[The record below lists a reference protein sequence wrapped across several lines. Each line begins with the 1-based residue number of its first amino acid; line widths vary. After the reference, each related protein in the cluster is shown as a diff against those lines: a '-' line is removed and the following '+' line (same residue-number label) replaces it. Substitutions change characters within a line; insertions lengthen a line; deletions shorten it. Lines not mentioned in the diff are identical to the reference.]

1 MRVELLF
8 FVYILS
14 TSFIA
19 GIIGSLLG
27 LGGGI
32 ILVPALTI
40 LFDMPI
46 HEAIGLS
53 FIGVLVNSSSSSLV
67 YIKNGITDIRL
78 SSILEIGAVIGSII
92 GAYTA
97 LSIDSNVLS
106 IIFGIVLGYVSI
118 DMYRKTRTMK
128 ENHIKRELNS
138 GEEREYFEESTKKMV
153 KYSLLRKKEG
163 IILSSVGG
171 IFAGLLGVGGGA
183 IFVPI
188 MNRIMNVPIKV
199 AIATSSFM
207 IGVTSL
213 VGMLIFFNNGFIDVR
228 IISPIIIGIFFGAQ
242 IGSRINMVINKRLLT
257 NIFILVIIY
266 IAFRMVTNGLEIE
279 VFNI

>member
-1 MRVELLF
+1 MEILL

-40 LFDMPI
+40 LFNIPI
-46 HEAIGLS
+46 HEAIGVS

-67 YIKNGITDIRL
+67 YIKNRITDMRL
-78 SSILEIGAVIGSII
+78 SSILELGAVTGSII

-97 LSIDSNVLS
+97 LLIESNILS
-106 IIFGIVLGYVSI
+106 TIFGIVLGYIAI
-118 DMYRKTRTMK
+118 DMYRKLK
-128 ENHIKRELNS
+128 KNSVNNNRELES
-138 GEEREYFEESTKKMV
+138 GDEREYFDESTNETI
-153 KYSLLRKKEG
+153 KYYVTREKEG
-163 IILSSVGG
+163 TILSIIGG
-171 IFAGLLGVGGGA
+171 VFAGLLGLGGGA

-188 MNRIMNVPIKV
+188 MNRIMKVPIKV

-207 IGVTSL
+207 IGITSL
-213 VGMLIFFNNGFIDVR
+213 VGALIFFNNGFIDVA
-228 IISPIIIGIFFGAQ
+228 IASPIILGIFFGAQ
-242 IGSRINMVINKRLLT
+242 IGSRINKVIDKKILT
-257 NIFILVIIY
+257 NIFCLVLIY
-266 IAFRMVTNGLEIE
+266 IALRMIINGLEIE
-279 VFNI
+279 VLNL

>member
-1 MRVELLF
+1 MDILL

-46 HEAIGLS
+46 HEAIGVS

-67 YIKNGITDIRL
+67 YIKNRITDMRL
-78 SSILEIGAVIGSII
+78 SSILELGAVTGSII

-97 LSIDSNVLS
+97 LLIDSNILS
-106 IIFGIVLGYVSI
+106 VIFGIVLGYIAI
-118 DMYRKTRTMK
+118 DMYRKLK
-128 ENHIKRELNS
+128 KNLEDNNIKSRS
-138 GEEREYFEESTKKMV
+138 DDEREYFDESTNNTIT
-153 KYSLLRKKEG
+153 YSVIREKEG
-163 IILSSVGG
+163 AILSIIGG
-171 IFAGLLGVGGGA
+171 IFSGLLGLGGGA

-188 MNRIMNVPIKV
+188 MNRIMKVPIKV

-213 VGMLIFFNNGFIDVR
+213 VGALIFFNNGFIDGA
-228 IISPIIIGIFFGAQ
+228 IASPIILGIFFGAQ
-242 IGSRINMVINKRLLT
+242 IGSRINKVIDKQILT
-257 NIFILVIIY
+257 NIFCLVLIY
-266 IAFRMVTNGLEIE
+266 IAVRMIINGLEIE
-279 VFNI
+279 VLNL

>member
-1 MRVELLF
+1 MDILL

-40 LFDMPI
+40 LFDMPM
-46 HEAIGLS
+46 HEAIGVS

-67 YIKNGITDIRL
+67 YIKNRITDMRL
-78 SSILEIGAVIGSII
+78 SSILELGAVTGSII
-92 GAYTA
+92 GAYAA
-97 LSIDSNVLS
+97 LLIDSNVLS
-106 IIFGIVLGYVSI
+106 AVFGVVLGYVAI
-118 DMYRKTRTMK
+118 DMYRKLK
-128 ENHIKRELNS
+128 KNSEDNNIKSRS
-138 GEEREYFEESTKKMV
+138 DDEREYFDESTNKTIT
-153 KYSLLRKKEG
+153 YSVIREKEG
-163 IILSSVGG
+163 AILSIIGG
-171 IFAGLLGVGGGA
+171 IFSGLLGLGGGA

-188 MNRIMNVPIKV
+188 MNRIMKVPIKV

-213 VGMLIFFNNGFIDVR
+213 VGALIFFNNGFIDITIVP
-228 IISPIIIGIFFGAQ
+228 PIILGIFFGAQ
-242 IGSRINMVINKRLLT
+242 IGSRINKTIDKQILT
-257 NIFILVIIY
+257 NIFCLVLIY
-266 IAFRMVTNGLEIE
+266 IAVRMIVNGLEIE
-279 VFNI
+279 VLNL

>member
-1 MRVELLF
+1 MEILL

-40 LFDMPI
+40 LFNIPI
-46 HEAIGLS
+46 HEAIGVS

-67 YIKNGITDIRL
+67 YIKNRITDMRL
-78 SSILEIGAVIGSII
+78 SSILELGAVTGSII

-97 LSIDSNVLS
+97 LLIESNILS
-106 IIFGIVLGYVSI
+106 TIFGIVLGYIAI
-118 DMYRKTRTMK
+118 DMYRKLK
-128 ENHIKRELNS
+128 KNSVNNNRELES
-138 GEEREYFEESTKKMV
+138 GDEREYFDESTNETI
-153 KYSLLRKKEG
+153 KYYVTREKEG
-163 IILSSVGG
+163 TILSIIGG
-171 IFAGLLGVGGGA
+171 VFAGLLGLGGGA

-188 MNRIMNVPIKV
+188 MNRIMKVPIKV

-207 IGVTSL
+207 IGITSL
-213 VGMLIFFNNGFIDVR
+213 VGALIFFNNGFIDVT
-228 IISPIIIGIFFGAQ
+228 IASPIILGIFFGAQ
-242 IGSRINMVINKRLLT
+242 IGSRVNKVIDKKILT
-257 NIFILVIIY
+257 NIFCLVLIY
-266 IAFRMVTNGLEIE
+266 IALRMIINGLEIE
-279 VFNI
+279 VLNL

>member
-1 MRVELLF
+1 MEILL

-40 LFDMPI
+40 LFNIPI
-46 HEAIGLS
+46 HEAIGVS

-67 YIKNGITDIRL
+67 YIKNRITDMRL
-78 SSILEIGAVIGSII
+78 SSILELGAVTGSII

-97 LSIDSNVLS
+97 LLIESNILS
-106 IIFGIVLGYVSI
+106 TIFGIVLGYIAI
-118 DMYRKTRTMK
+118 DMYRKLK
-128 ENHIKRELNS
+128 KNSVNNNRELES
-138 GEEREYFEESTKKMV
+138 GDEREYFDESTNETI
-153 KYSLLRKKEG
+153 KYYVTREKEG
-163 IILSSVGG
+163 TILSIIGG
-171 IFAGLLGVGGGA
+171 VFAGLLGLGGGA

-188 MNRIMNVPIKV
+188 MNRIMKVPIKV

-207 IGVTSL
+207 IGITSL
-213 VGMLIFFNNGFIDVR
+213 VGALIFFNNGFIDVA
-228 IISPIIIGIFFGAQ
+228 IASPIILGIFFGAQ
-242 IGSRINMVINKRLLT
+242 IGSRVNKVIDKKILT
-257 NIFILVIIY
+257 NIFCLVLIY
-266 IAFRMVTNGLEIE
+266 IALRMIINGLEIE
-279 VFNI
+279 VLNL

>member
-1 MRVELLF
+1 MDILL

-46 HEAIGLS
+46 HEAIGVS

-67 YIKNGITDIRL
+67 YIKNRMTDMRL
-78 SSILEIGAVIGSII
+78 SSILELGAVTGSII

-97 LSIDSNVLS
+97 LLIDSNILS
-106 IIFGIVLGYVSI
+106 AIFGIVLGYISI
-118 DMYRKTRTMK
+118 DMYRKLKKNSEDNNK
-128 ENHIKRELNS
+128 ESRS
-138 GEEREYFEESTKKMV
+138 DDEREYYDESTNEIIT
-153 KYSLLRKKEG
+153 YSVIREKEG
-163 IILSSVGG
+163 TVLSVIGG
-171 IFAGLLGVGGGA
+171 IFAGLLGLGGGA

-188 MNRIMNVPIKV
+188 MNRIMKVPIKV

-213 VGMLIFFNNGFIDVR
+213 VGALIFFNNGFIDVTLV
-228 IISPIIIGIFFGAQ
+228 SPIILGIFFGAQ
-242 IGSRINMVINKRLLT
+242 IGSRINKGIDKQILT
-257 NIFILVIIY
+257 NIFCLVLIY
-266 IAFRMVTNGLEIE
+266 IALRMIINGLEIE
-279 VFNI
+279 VLNL

>member
-1 MRVELLF
+1 MEILL

-32 ILVPALTI
+32 ILVPVLTI

-46 HEAIGLS
+46 HEAIGVS

-67 YIKNGITDIRL
+67 YIKNRITDMRL
-78 SSILEIGAVIGSII
+78 SSILELGAVIGSII

-97 LSIDSNVLS
+97 LLIDSNILS
-106 IIFGIVLGYVSI
+106 VIFGIVLGYIAI
-118 DMYRKTRTMK
+118 DMYRKLK
-128 ENHIKRELNS
+128 KNLEDNNIKSNSDDERQYFDEGTNETITYSVIRE
-138 GEEREYFEESTKKMV
+138 
-153 KYSLLRKKEG
+153 KEG
-163 IILSSVGG
+163 TILSIIGG
-171 IFAGLLGVGGGA
+171 IFSGLLGLGGGA

-188 MNRIMNVPIKV
+188 MNRIMKVPIKV

-213 VGMLIFFNNGFIDVR
+213 VGALIFFNNGFIDVA
-228 IISPIIIGIFFGAQ
+228 IVSPIILGIFFGAQ
-242 IGSRINMVINKRLLT
+242 IGSRVNKVIDKQILT
-257 NIFILVIIY
+257 NIFCLVLIY
-266 IAFRMVTNGLEIE
+266 IAVRMIINGLEIE
-279 VFNI
+279 VLNL

>member
-1 MRVELLF
+1 VEILL

-40 LFDMPI
+40 LFNIPI
-46 HEAIGLS
+46 HEAIGVS

-67 YIKNGITDIRL
+67 YIKNRITDMRL
-78 SSILEIGAVIGSII
+78 SSILELGAVTGSII

-97 LSIDSNVLS
+97 LLIESNILS
-106 IIFGIVLGYVSI
+106 TIFGIVLGYIAI
-118 DMYRKTRTMK
+118 DMYRKLK
-128 ENHIKRELNS
+128 KNSVNNNRELES
-138 GEEREYFEESTKKMV
+138 GDEREYFDESTNETI
-153 KYSLLRKKEG
+153 KYYVTREKEG
-163 IILSSVGG
+163 TILSIIGG
-171 IFAGLLGVGGGA
+171 VFAGLLGLGGGA

-188 MNRIMNVPIKV
+188 MNRIMKVPIKV

-207 IGVTSL
+207 IGITSL
-213 VGMLIFFNNGFIDVR
+213 VGALIFFNNGFIDVA
-228 IISPIIIGIFFGAQ
+228 IASPIILGIFFGAQ
-242 IGSRINMVINKRLLT
+242 IGSRINKVIDKKILT
-257 NIFILVIIY
+257 NIFCLVLIY
-266 IAFRMVTNGLEIE
+266 IALRMIINGLEIE
-279 VFNI
+279 VLNL

>member
-1 MRVELLF
+1 MEILL

-40 LFDMPI
+40 LFNIPI
-46 HEAIGLS
+46 HEAIGVS

-67 YIKNGITDIRL
+67 YIKNRITDMRL
-78 SSILEIGAVIGSII
+78 SSILELGAVTGSII

-97 LSIDSNVLS
+97 LLIESNILS
-106 IIFGIVLGYVSI
+106 TIFGIVLGYIAI
-118 DMYRKTRTMK
+118 DMYRKLK
-128 ENHIKRELNS
+128 KNSVNNNRELES
-138 GEEREYFEESTKKMV
+138 GDEREYFDESTNETI
-153 KYSLLRKKEG
+153 KYYVTREKEG
-163 IILSSVGG
+163 TILSIIGG
-171 IFAGLLGVGGGA
+171 VFAGLLGLGGGA

-188 MNRIMNVPIKV
+188 MNRIMKVPIKV

-207 IGVTSL
+207 IGITSL
-213 VGMLIFFNNGFIDVR
+213 VGALIFFNNGFIDVA
-228 IISPIIIGIFFGAQ
+228 IASPIILGIFFGAQ
-242 IGSRINMVINKRLLT
+242 IGSRINKVIDKQILT
-257 NIFILVIIY
+257 NIFCLVLIY
-266 IAFRMVTNGLEIE
+266 IALRMIINGLEIE
-279 VFNI
+279 VLNL

>member
-1 MRVELLF
+1 MDILL

-40 LFDMPI
+40 LFDMPM
-46 HEAIGLS
+46 HEAIGVS

-67 YIKNGITDIRL
+67 YIKNRITDMRL
-78 SSILEIGAVIGSII
+78 SSILELGAVTGSII

-97 LSIDSNVLS
+97 LLIDSNVLS
-106 IIFGIVLGYVSI
+106 AVFGIVLGYIAI
-118 DMYRKTRTMK
+118 DMYRKLK
-128 ENHIKRELNS
+128 KNSEDNNIKSRS
-138 GEEREYFEESTKKMV
+138 DDEREYFDESTNKTIT
-153 KYSLLRKKEG
+153 YSVIREKEG
-163 IILSSVGG
+163 TILSIIGG
-171 IFAGLLGVGGGA
+171 IFSGLLGLGGGA

-188 MNRIMNVPIKV
+188 MNRIMKVPIKV

-213 VGMLIFFNNGFIDVR
+213 VGALIFFNNGFIDITIVP
-228 IISPIIIGIFFGAQ
+228 PIILGIFFGAQ
-242 IGSRINMVINKRLLT
+242 IGSRINKTIDKQILT
-257 NIFILVIIY
+257 NIFCLVLIY
-266 IAFRMVTNGLEIE
+266 IAVRMIINGLEIE
-279 VFNI
+279 VLNL

>member
-1 MRVELLF
+1 MDILL

-40 LFDMPI
+40 LFDMAI
-46 HEAIGLS
+46 HEAIGVS

-67 YIKNGITDIRL
+67 YIKNRITDMRL
-78 SSILEIGAVIGSII
+78 SSILELGAVTGSII

-97 LSIDSNVLS
+97 LLIDSNVLS
-106 IIFGIVLGYVSI
+106 AVFGVVLGYVAI
-118 DMYRKTRTMK
+118 DMYRKLKKNSEDNNK
-128 ENHIKRELNS
+128 ESRS
-138 GEEREYFEESTKKMV
+138 DDEREYYDESTNEIIT
-153 KYSLLRKKEG
+153 YSVIREKEG
-163 IILSSVGG
+163 TVLSVIGG
-171 IFAGLLGVGGGA
+171 IFAGLLGLGGGA

-188 MNRIMNVPIKV
+188 MNRIMKVPIKV

-213 VGMLIFFNNGFIDVR
+213 VGALIFFNNGFIDVALV
-228 IISPIIIGIFFGAQ
+228 SPIILGIFFGAQ
-242 IGSRINMVINKRLLT
+242 IGSRINKGIDKQILT
-257 NIFILVIIY
+257 NIFCLVLIY
-266 IAFRMVTNGLEIE
+266 IALRMIINGLEIE
-279 VFNI
+279 VLNL

>member
-1 MRVELLF
+1 VEILL

-40 LFDMPI
+40 LFDLPI
-46 HEAIGLS
+46 HQAIGVS
-53 FIGVLVNSSSSSLV
+53 FIGVLVNSSSSSIV
-67 YIKNGITDIRL
+67 YIKNRITDLRL
-78 SSILEIGAVIGSII
+78 SSILELGAVTGSII

-97 LSIDSNVLS
+97 LQIDSSILS
-106 IIFGIVLGYVSI
+106 VIFGIVLGYI
-118 DMYRKTRTMK
+118 AINMYVKSRKNS
-128 ENHIKRELNS
+128 ENNNIESKSNDERKYFDESTNEIITYSVKRE
-138 GEEREYFEESTKKMV
+138 
-153 KYSLLRKKEG
+153 KEG
-163 IILSSVGG
+163 TIISVIGG
-171 IFAGLLGVGGGA
+171 IFSGLLGLGGGA

-188 MNRIMNVPIKV
+188 MNRIMNIPIKV

-213 VGMLIFFNNGFIDVR
+213 VGALIFFNNGLIDVTLV
-228 IISPIIIGIFFGAQ
+228 SPIILGIFFGAQ
-242 IGSRINMVINKRLLT
+242 IGSRINKVIDKQILT
-257 NIFILVIIY
+257 NIFCIVLIY
-266 IAFRMVTNGLEIE
+266 IALRMIINGLEIE
-279 VFNI
+279 VLNL

>member
-1 MRVELLF
+1 MDVLF

-14 TSFIA
+14 ASFIA
-19 GIIGSLLG
+19 GSIGSLLG

-40 LFDMPI
+40 LFGIPI

-67 YIKNGITDIRL
+67 YIKNRMVDMKL
-78 SSILEIGAVIGSII
+78 SSILELGAVTGSII

-97 LSIDSNVLS
+97 LLIDNDTLS
-106 IIFGIVLGYVSI
+106 TIFGIVLGYISI
-118 DMYRKTRTMK
+118 DMYRKLKKNLENNNTESNSDYERKYFDENTNEIIRYSVTR
-128 ENHIKRELNS
+128 E
-138 GEEREYFEESTKKMV
+138 
-153 KYSLLRKKEG
+153 KEG
-163 IILSSVGG
+163 TILSIIGG
-171 IFAGLLGVGGGA
+171 IFSGLLGMGGGA

-207 IGVTSL
+207 IGITSL
-213 VGMLIFFNNGFIDVR
+213 VGALIFFNNGFIDITIVP
-228 IISPIIIGIFFGAQ
+228 PIILGIFFGAQ
-242 IGSRINMVINKRLLT
+242 IGSRVNKVIDKQILT
-257 NIFILVIIY
+257 NIFCLVLICIALRMII
-266 IAFRMVTNGLEIE
+266 NGLEIE
-279 VFNI
+279 VLNL

>member
-1 MRVELLF
+1 VEILL

-40 LFDMPI
+40 LFNIPI
-46 HEAIGLS
+46 HEAIGVS

-67 YIKNGITDIRL
+67 YIKNRITDMRL
-78 SSILEIGAVIGSII
+78 SSILELGAVTGSII

-97 LSIDSNVLS
+97 LLIESNILS
-106 IIFGIVLGYVSI
+106 TIFGIVLGYIAI
-118 DMYRKTRTMK
+118 DMYRKLK
-128 ENHIKRELNS
+128 KNSVNNNRELES
-138 GEEREYFEESTKKMV
+138 GDEREYFDESTNETI
-153 KYSLLRKKEG
+153 KYYVTREKEG
-163 IILSSVGG
+163 TILSIIGG
-171 IFAGLLGVGGGA
+171 VFAGLLGLGGGA

-188 MNRIMNVPIKV
+188 MNRIMKVPIKV

-207 IGVTSL
+207 IGITSL
-213 VGMLIFFNNGFIDVR
+213 VGALIFFNNGFIDVA
-228 IISPIIIGIFFGAQ
+228 IASPIILGIFFGAQ
-242 IGSRINMVINKRLLT
+242 IGSRVNKVIDKKILT
-257 NIFILVIIY
+257 NIFCLVLIY
-266 IAFRMVTNGLEIE
+266 IALRMIINGLEIE
-279 VFNI
+279 VLNL

>member
-1 MRVELLF
+1 MDILL

-40 LFDMPI
+40 LFDMPM
-46 HEAIGLS
+46 HEAIGVS

-67 YIKNGITDIRL
+67 YIKNRLTDMRL
-78 SSILEIGAVIGSII
+78 SSILELGAVTGSII

-97 LSIDSNVLS
+97 LLIDSNVLS
-106 IIFGIVLGYVSI
+106 AVFGVVLGYVAI
-118 DMYRKTRTMK
+118 DMYRKLK
-128 ENHIKRELNS
+128 KNSEDNNIKSRS
-138 GEEREYFEESTKKMV
+138 DDEREYFDESTNKTIT
-153 KYSLLRKKEG
+153 YSVIREKEG
-163 IILSSVGG
+163 TILSIIGG
-171 IFAGLLGVGGGA
+171 IFSGLLGLGGGA

-188 MNRIMNVPIKV
+188 MNRIMKVPIKV

-213 VGMLIFFNNGFIDVR
+213 VGALIFFNNGFIDVALV
-228 IISPIIIGIFFGAQ
+228 SPIILGIFFGAQ
-242 IGSRINMVINKRLLT
+242 IGSRINKVIDKQILT
-257 NIFILVIIY
+257 NIFCLVLIY
-266 IAFRMVTNGLEIE
+266 IALRMIINGLEIE
-279 VFNI
+279 VLNL

>member
-78 SSILEIGAVIGSII
+78 SSILEIGAAIGSIV

-97 LSIDSNVLS
+97 LLIDSNVLS

-138 GEEREYFEESTKKMV
+138 GEREN
-153 KYSLLRKKEG
+153 
-163 IILSSVGG
+163 IL
-171 IFAGLLGVGGGA
+171 
-183 IFVPI
+183 
-188 MNRIMNVPIKV
+188 
-199 AIATSSFM
+199 
-207 IGVTSL
+207 
-213 VGMLIFFNNGFIDVR
+213 
-228 IISPIIIGIFFGAQ
+228 
-242 IGSRINMVINKRLLT
+242 KR
-257 NIFILVIIY
+257 VQK
-266 IAFRMVTNGLEIE
+266 RW
-279 VFNI
+279 

>member
-1 MRVELLF
+1 MDILL

-46 HEAIGLS
+46 HEAIGVS

-67 YIKNGITDIRL
+67 YIKNRITDMRL
-78 SSILEIGAVIGSII
+78 SSILELGAVTGSII

-97 LSIDSNVLS
+97 LLIDSNILS
-106 IIFGIVLGYVSI
+106 AIFGIVLGYISI
-118 DMYRKTRTMK
+118 DMYRKLKKNSEDNNK
-128 ENHIKRELNS
+128 ESRS
-138 GEEREYFEESTKKMV
+138 DDEREYYDESTNEIIT
-153 KYSLLRKKEG
+153 YSVIREKEG
-163 IILSSVGG
+163 TVLSVIGG
-171 IFAGLLGVGGGA
+171 IFAGLLGLGGGA

-188 MNRIMNVPIKV
+188 MNRIMKVPIKV

-213 VGMLIFFNNGFIDVR
+213 VGALIFFNNGFIDVA
-228 IISPIIIGIFFGAQ
+228 IVSPIILGIFFGAQ
-242 IGSRINMVINKRLLT
+242 IGSRINKGIDKQILT
-257 NIFILVIIY
+257 NIFCLVLMYVALRMII
-266 IAFRMVTNGLEIE
+266 NGLEIE
-279 VFNI
+279 VLNL

>member
-1 MRVELLF
+1 MEILL

-40 LFDMPI
+40 LFNIPI
-46 HEAIGLS
+46 HEAIGVS

-67 YIKNGITDIRL
+67 YIKNRITDMRL
-78 SSILEIGAVIGSII
+78 SSILELGAVTGSII

-97 LSIDSNVLS
+97 LLIESNILS
-106 IIFGIVLGYVSI
+106 TIFGIVLGYIAI
-118 DMYRKTRTMK
+118 DMYRKLK
-128 ENHIKRELNS
+128 KNSVNNNRELES
-138 GEEREYFEESTKKMV
+138 GDEREYFDESTNETI
-153 KYSLLRKKEG
+153 KYYVTREKEG
-163 IILSSVGG
+163 TILSIIGG
-171 IFAGLLGVGGGA
+171 VFAGLLGPGGGA

-188 MNRIMNVPIKV
+188 MNRIMKVPIKV

-207 IGVTSL
+207 IGITSL
-213 VGMLIFFNNGFIDVR
+213 VGALIFFNNGFIDVA
-228 IISPIIIGIFFGAQ
+228 IASPIILGIFFGAQ
-242 IGSRINMVINKRLLT
+242 IGSRVNKVIDKKILT
-257 NIFILVIIY
+257 NIFCLVLIY
-266 IAFRMVTNGLEIE
+266 IALRMIINGLEIE
-279 VFNI
+279 VLNL

>member
-1 MRVELLF
+1 MDILL

-40 LFDMPI
+40 LFDMPM
-46 HEAIGLS
+46 HEAIGVS

-67 YIKNGITDIRL
+67 YIKNRITDIRL
-78 SSILEIGAVIGSII
+78 SSILELGAVTGSII

-97 LSIDSNVLS
+97 LLIDSNVLS
-106 IIFGIVLGYVSI
+106 AVFGVVLGYVAI
-118 DMYRKTRTMK
+118 DMYRKLK
-128 ENHIKRELNS
+128 KNSEDNNIKSRS
-138 GEEREYFEESTKKMV
+138 DDEREYFDESTNKTIT
-153 KYSLLRKKEG
+153 YSVIREKEG
-163 IILSSVGG
+163 TILSIIGG
-171 IFAGLLGVGGGA
+171 IFSGLLGLGGGA

-188 MNRIMNVPIKV
+188 MNRIMKVPIKV

-213 VGMLIFFNNGFIDVR
+213 VGALIFFNNGFIDVV
-228 IISPIIIGIFFGAQ
+228 IASPIILGIFFGAQ
-242 IGSRINMVINKRLLT
+242 IGSRVNKVIDKQILT
-257 NIFILVIIY
+257 NIFCLVLIY
-266 IAFRMVTNGLEIE
+266 IAVRMIINGLEIE
-279 VFNI
+279 ALNL

>member
-1 MRVELLF
+1 MDILL
-8 FVYILS
+8 FVYILL

-40 LFDMPI
+40 LFDMPM
-46 HEAIGLS
+46 HEAIGVS

-67 YIKNGITDIRL
+67 YIKNRITDMRL
-78 SSILEIGAVIGSII
+78 SSILELGAVTGSII

-97 LSIDSNVLS
+97 LFIDSNVLS
-106 IIFGIVLGYVSI
+106 AVFGLVLGYVAI
-118 DMYRKTRTMK
+118 DMYRKLK
-128 ENHIKRELNS
+128 KNSEDNNIKSRS
-138 GEEREYFEESTKKMV
+138 DDEREYFDESTNKTIT
-153 KYSLLRKKEG
+153 YSVIREKEG
-163 IILSSVGG
+163 TILSIIGG
-171 IFAGLLGVGGGA
+171 IFSGLLGLGGGA

-188 MNRIMNVPIKV
+188 MNRIMKVPIKV

-213 VGMLIFFNNGFIDVR
+213 VGALIFFNNGFIDVV
-228 IISPIIIGIFFGAQ
+228 IASPIILGIFFGAQ
-242 IGSRINMVINKRLLT
+242 IGSRINKTIDKQILT
-257 NIFILVIIY
+257 NIFCLVLIY
-266 IAFRMVTNGLEIE
+266 IAVRMIINGLEIE
-279 VFNI
+279 VLNL

>member
-1 MRVELLF
+1 MDILL

-46 HEAIGLS
+46 HEAIGVS

-67 YIKNGITDIRL
+67 YIKNRMTDMRL
-78 SSILEIGAVIGSII
+78 SSILELGAVTGSII

-97 LSIDSNVLS
+97 LLIDSNILS
-106 IIFGIVLGYVSI
+106 AIFGIVLGYISI
-118 DMYRKTRTMK
+118 DMYRKLKKNLEDNNK
-128 ENHIKRELNS
+128 ESRS
-138 GEEREYFEESTKKMV
+138 DDEREYYDESTNEIIT
-153 KYSLLRKKEG
+153 YSVIREKEG
-163 IILSSVGG
+163 TVLSVIGG
-171 IFAGLLGVGGGA
+171 IFAGLLGLGGGA

-188 MNRIMNVPIKV
+188 MNRIMKVPIKV

-213 VGMLIFFNNGFIDVR
+213 VGALIFFNNGFIDVA
-228 IISPIIIGIFFGAQ
+228 IVSPIILGIFFGAQ
-242 IGSRINMVINKRLLT
+242 IGSRLNKGIDKQILT
-257 NIFILVIIY
+257 NIFCLVLIY
-266 IAFRMVTNGLEIE
+266 IALRMIINGLEIE
-279 VFNI
+279 VLNL

>member
-1 MRVELLF
+1 MEILL

-40 LFDMPI
+40 LFNIPI
-46 HEAIGLS
+46 HEAIGVS

-67 YIKNGITDIRL
+67 YIKNRITDMRL
-78 SSILEIGAVIGSII
+78 SSILELGAVTGSII

-97 LSIDSNVLS
+97 LLIESNILS
-106 IIFGIVLGYVSI
+106 TIFGIVLGYIAI
-118 DMYRKTRTMK
+118 DMYRKLK
-128 ENHIKRELNS
+128 KNSVNNNRELES
-138 GEEREYFEESTKKMV
+138 GDEREYFDESTNETI
-153 KYSLLRKKEG
+153 KYYVTREKEG
-163 IILSSVGG
+163 TILSIIGG
-171 IFAGLLGVGGGA
+171 VFAGLLGLGGGA

-207 IGVTSL
+207 IGITSL
-213 VGMLIFFNNGFIDVR
+213 VGALIFFNNGFIDVA
-228 IISPIIIGIFFGAQ
+228 IASPIILGIFFGAQ
-242 IGSRINMVINKRLLT
+242 IGSRVNKVIDKKILT
-257 NIFILVIIY
+257 NIFCLVLIY
-266 IAFRMVTNGLEIE
+266 IAVRMIINGLEIE
-279 VFNI
+279 VLNL